1 MTELGVLA
9 YPDLSPMK
17 EIKEYLQLAANY
29 GFTRVSS
36 SMLSV
41 DGTNEEIIDY
51 FKEFNKIAHEFGMKV
66 SLDVNTNFMKRM
78 NQSYDDIS
86 IFHEIEC
93 DIIRLDGSYGAEN
106 DYIMIQNPYGIKI
119 EMNATS
125 SKVAK
130 EIEYFYKKGVS
141 KDQILLG
148 HNAYPQRYTGLKWKD
163 FLEKNKLLRPYGYKI
178 GAIVSSNAPNTHGIW
193 NAEDGLPTVER
204 LRDLPI
210 DLQTRIILATGE
222 VDDILI
228 GNAYASESELKAIAE
243 VVKGPKSFVDSP
255 IFAVIKAYGPILPN
269 FGPLKRLKVILEEDI
284 TEIEKENL
292 LDFVP
297 QLDNGDSSEWIW
309 RSRSGR
315 LINKNRAIPPRRY
328 DGEYFPVGSVVIVN
342 DVNKHYSG
350 EIQIVKIPIIN
361 DGKRN
366 IIAKLAPYEEH
377 MLELINNEDLVE
389 FIEYYEY

>member
-9 YPDLSPMK
+9 YPDLSPMEK
-17 EIKEYLQLAANY
+17 IKEYLQLASKY

-41 DGTNEEIIDY
+41 EGTNEEIISY
-51 FKEFNKIAHEFGMKV
+51 SKEFNQIAHKFGMKV
-66 SLDVNTNFMKRM
+66 SLDVNTNFLKRM

-86 IFHEIEC
+86 LFHDINC

-125 SKVAK
+125 SKIAK
-130 EIEYFYKKGVS
+130 EIAYFYEKGVS
-141 KDQILLG
+141 KERILLG

-163 FLEKNKLLRPYGYKI
+163 FLEKNHQLKSYGYKI
-178 GAIVSSNAPNTHGIW
+178 AAIVSSNAPNTHGIW

-228 GNAYASESELKAIAE
+228 GNAYATEAELKAISE
-243 VVKGPKSFVDSP
+243 VVKPTKAFEDSP
-255 IFAVIKAYGPILPN
+255 IYAEIKAYGPILPK
-269 FGPLKRLKVILEEDI
+269 FGPCKRLKVILEKDI
-284 TEIEKENL
+284 TKIEKENL
-292 LDFVP
+292 LDLVP

-315 LINKNRAIPPRRY
+315 LINRNRPIPPRNY
-328 DGEYFPVGSVVIVN
+328 DGEYFPVGSVVVVN

-350 EIQIVKIPIIN
+350 EIQIVKIPIKN

-366 IIAKLAPYEEH
+366 LIARLAPNEEQ

>member
-1 MTELGVLA
+1 MTELGILV
-9 YPDLSPMK
+9 YPDLSPFGK
-17 EIKEYLQLAANY
+17 IKEYLELAAKY

-41 DGTNEEIIDY
+41 DGTNEEIIAY
-51 FKEFNKIAHEFGMKV
+51 FKELDELAHQYGMKV
-66 SLDVNTNFMKRM
+66 SLDVNTNFLKRM
-78 NQSYDDIS
+78 NQSYDDLS
-86 IFHEIEC
+86 MFHEIGC
-93 DIIRLDGSYGAEN
+93 DIIRLDGSYGPEN

-125 SKVAK
+125 SKTETEIAYFYEKNVAK
-130 EIEYFYKKGVS
+130 
-141 KDQILLG
+141 DQVLLG

-163 FLEKNKLLRPYGYKI
+163 FLDKNKILKKYGYRI
-178 GAIVSSNAPNTHGIW
+178 AAIVSSNAPDTHGIW
-193 NAEDGLPTVER
+193 NAEDGMPTVER

-210 DLQTRIILATGE
+210 DLQARLILATGD

-228 GNAYASESELKAIAE
+228 GNAYASEAELKALSE
-243 VVKGPKSFVDSP
+243 VIKPARSFKDSP
-255 IFAVIKAYGPILPN
+255 IYAEIKAYGPVVPK
-269 FGPLKRLKVILEEDI
+269 FGSCRRLKVILEESI
-284 TEIEKENL
+284 TKIERENL

-315 LINKNRAIPPRRY
+315 LINKNRPIPPRKY
-328 DGEYFPVGSVVIVN
+328 NGKYFPVGSVVVVN
-342 DVNKHYSG
+342 DANKHYSG

-366 IIAKLAPYEEH
+366 LIARLAPNEDQ
-377 MLELINNEDLVE
+377 MLELIQNEDLVE
-389 FIEYYEY
+389 FLEYEEY